1 MIAFHPLLATV
12 GFLFNL
18 VGIILAIVMPV
29 AFSLLRLQFSTQAM
43 NWMPVI
49 LGDKDSTDVWL
60 GSSASSYKNVLKPY
74 EESDLVWYPV
84 TPGMGKPSF
93 DEPECIKEVSV

>member
-12 GFLFNL
+12 GFLFHL
-18 VGIILAIVMPV
+18 VGIILAIVVPV

-60 GSSASSYKNVLKPY
+60 GSSASSYEN
-74 EESDLVWYPV
+74 VWYPV
-84 TPGMGKPSF
+84 TSSMGKPSF
-93 DEPECIKEVSV
+93 DGPECIKEVSV